1 MVLCGNA
8 ITIDHFSK
16 ESKDMDS
23 QFSPFDAP
31 LQGSKKIVDVPY
43 EEIHDTPPSQ
53 AGGSTFSSEPSPKD
67 APPFEVPNYDDVP
80 TADMGDFGGGIDGD
94 TSSGDDDTI
103 APPDGFNKEF
113 SQYTAKW
120 LVDIYF
126 KLFLTGVKEYAK
138 IDRREVQ
145 KAVHDGLIDERFL
158 KFVDEA
164 NDNVENELNISDEEK
179 EFIIEPLQFLLDQKK
194 IQFKPE
200 YMVLASLVIVSGSV
214 FMNAQD
220 IKNQNAMVIDKI
232 VEESKNIRQDK
243 TPKSQPEK
251 EEPTPTASMEDF
263 TLQNESGEAEF
274 VDVEVVRD

>member
-1 MVLCGNA
+1 
-8 ITIDHFSK
+8 
-16 ESKDMDS
+16 MDS

-31 LQGSKKIVDVPY
+31 LRGSKKIVDVPY
-43 EEIHDTPPSQ
+43 EEIHDTPPVTPP
-53 AGGSTFSSEPSPKD
+53 GGSTFSSEPTPTD

-80 TADMGDFGGGIDGD
+80 TADMGDFGGGLDEPSSTDG
-94 TSSGDDDTI
+94 DTI

-113 SQYTAKW
+113 SEYTAKW

-126 KLFLTGVKEYAK
+126 RLFLTGVKEYAK
-138 IDRREVQ
+138 IDRREII
-145 KAVHDGLIDERFL
+145 KAIHDGLIDERFL
-158 KFVDEA
+158 RFVDEA

-179 EFIIEPLQFLLDQKK
+179 DFIVEPLQFLLDQKK

-243 TPKSQPEK
+243 TPKSKPKE

-263 TLQNESGEAEF
+263 TLQTDSGEAEF